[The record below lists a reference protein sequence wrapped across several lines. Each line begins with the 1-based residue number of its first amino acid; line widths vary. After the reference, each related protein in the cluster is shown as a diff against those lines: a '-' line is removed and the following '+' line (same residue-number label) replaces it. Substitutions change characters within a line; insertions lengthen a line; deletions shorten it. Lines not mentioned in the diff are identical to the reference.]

1 MGKDPAVRF
10 AFIMDN
16 AHRADEL
23 RCVAS
28 ASGRRGGLM
37 GKDPAV
43 RFAFIMD
50 SAHRAD
56 ELDV

>member
-23 RCVAS
+23 
-28 ASGRRGGLM
+28 
-37 GKDPAV
+37 
-43 RFAFIMD
+43 
-50 SAHRAD
+50 
-56 ELDV
+56 DV